1 MYQSI
6 RFVFITAVSFVFF
19 SCANNQNNKTEMNST
34 SDSAVAATLP
44 GAATFDSTIDGK
56 KVQLAFI
63 ANKNGLKAA
72 VTNYGAR
79 MVGLL
84 VPDKNGVPTDVCIG
98 FDKINDYAS
107 APERYF
113 GAIVGR
119 FGNRIAKGKF
129 TLDGNEYQLALNN
142 GVNALHGGPKG
153 FHSVMWDM
161 VQPDSSSVVL
171 TYVAADGEEGYP
183 GKLTVKVEYRITDAD
198 EVVMNYEISTD
209 KKTVVNVTNHNYW
222 NLNGEGSGTIN
233 DHELMIKATKYTPVD
248 STLIPTGIAPVAGT
262 PFDFTTAAKIGSRV
276 DADDTQLKYGKGYDH
291 NYVLDKGIT
300 AQPEL
305 IVTVKGDKSGIA
317 MDVLTTEPGVQFYG
331 GNFMGG
337 KNTLKNGT
345 KDDFRTAF
353 CLETQHFPDS
363 PNQPTFPTTVLEP
376 GKLYKSSTV
385 QRFYV
390 VK

>member
-6 RFVFITAVSFVFF
+6 RFVYATAISLVFF
-19 SCANNQNNKTEMNST
+19 SCANNQNNKTDMNST
-34 SDSAVAATLP
+34 TDSAVAATLP
-44 GAATFDSTIDGK
+44 GTATFDSTIDGK
-56 KVQLAFI
+56 KVQLAYI
-63 ANKNGLKAA
+63 ANKNGIKAA

-98 FDKINDYAS
+98 FDNIKDYAS
-107 APERYF
+107 ATERYF

-129 TLDGNEYQLALNN
+129 TLDGKEYQLPLNN
-142 GVNALHGGPKG
+142 GVNSLHGGPKG

-248 STLIPTGIAPVAGT
+248 STLIPTGIEPVAGS
-262 PFDFTTAAKIGSRV
+262 PFDFTTAATIGSRV
-276 DADDTQLKYGKGYDH
+276 DAENTQLKYGKGYDH

-376 GKLYKSSTV
+376 GKVYKSSTV
-385 QRFYV
+385 QRFYI

>member
-1 MYQSI
+1 MCQSI
-6 RFVFITAVSFVFF
+6 RFVFITAISFVFF

-34 SDSAVAATLP
+34 ADSAVAATLP

-63 ANKNGLKAA
+63 SNKNGIKAA

-98 FDKINDYAS
+98 FDNINDYAG
-107 APERYF
+107 AAERYF
-113 GAIVGR
+113 GSVVGR

-129 TLDGNEYQLALNN
+129 TLDGKEYQLALNN
-142 GVNALHGGPKG
+142 GVNTLHGGPKG

-248 STLIPTGIAPVAGT
+248 STLIPTGIETVIGT
-262 PFDFTTAAKIGSRV
+262 PFDFTTAAKIGSRI
-276 DADDTQLKYGKGYDH
+276 DADNTQLKYGKGYDH

-305 IVTVKGDKSGIA
+305 IVTVKADKSGIA

-331 GNFMGG
+331 GNFM
-337 KNTLKNGT
+337 NSLHILKSGA

-363 PNQPTFPTTVLEP
+363 PNQPSFPSTVLEP
-376 GKLYKSSTV
+376 GTTYKSSTV
-385 QRFYV
+385 HKFYI